1 MIKVKFTANLKRFFS
16 DLEAFDLRASSVS
29 EALDIIDAKY
39 PGIKD
44 YIVDEQGKLRQHVNI
59 FIDNQSVK
67 DKINLRD
74 KLSPGDEVH
83 IIQALSGG

>member
-29 EALDIIDAKY
+29 EALDIIDAKH

-83 IIQALSGG
+83 FIQALSGG

>member
-16 DLEAFDLRASSVS
+16 DLKPFDFNASSVS
-29 EALDIIDAKY
+29 EALEVINAKY

-59 FIDNQSVK
+59 FIGSQLLK
-67 DKINLRD
+67 DKINLGD
-74 KLSPGDEVH
+74 KLSPGDELH